1 MKKIITTVGTSL
13 FTNFMDERVKNKYG
27 RDYASISIDS
37 AYNAIENSKA
47 SAVDIWNNEFK
58 HYVRKIQ
65 ENIVDF
71 WFDDEFKDNRAAS
84 AEIASLLK
92 ISNGEKEKVQVHLV
106 ATDTLLSVLAAELI
120 VTWFERHKHLA
131 SNINEVLFK
140 RVQPDFKEQSE
151 SDHVVK
157 DLRVYSS
164 EEYEKGFM
172 NLIMLMEKSVIKDNT
187 ILNITGGYKAITPVL
202 TIYGQ
207 LQEIPLAY
215 LYEEKNSNENKQE
228 LIKLGNLPIQFDL
241 GYIENYVQFLID
253 PSSISAGKISKS
265 LYELGL
271 IKSEESPF
279 ELTILAQLIVNKL
292 NSDDIPFQ
300 KTMFGYF
307 VEYKLYEYYQKNKY
321 SDFSKVELGYKLSD
335 DPNQDLEDADLWF
348 SKESSNNVI
357 SVEVKPASIKSK
369 DLRKKIMKMLE
380 LIAKLQEA
388 TLEEF
393 WIILYD
399 FSSVPIEREEDWC
412 KNLLEPI
419 KNEWSD
425 ITFKIKKF
433 TVNENVIDG
442 SRNRIR
448 HHEFMRSNISEVP
461 DIFKT

>member
-13 FTNFMDERVKNKYG
+13 FTNFMDERIKNKYG

-37 AYNAIENSKA
+37 AYNAIESSKA
-47 SAVDIWNNEFK
+47 SAADIWNDEFK

-65 ENIVDF
+65 ENIEDF
-71 WFDDEFKDNRAAS
+71 WFDYKFTDNTAAS

-92 ISNGEKEKVQVHLV
+92 ISREEKVQVHLI
-106 ATDTLLSVLAAELI
+106 ATDTLLSVLASELI
-120 VTWFERHKHLA
+120 VSWFERHKHLA
-131 SNINEVLFK
+131 PNVAEVIFK
-140 RVQPDFKEQSE
+140 RVQKGFERQSE
-151 SDHVVK
+151 SDYVVK
-157 DLRVYSS
+157 DLRVNSS

-172 NLIMLMEKSVIKDNT
+172 NLITLMEKSIIKNNT

-202 TIYGQ
+202 TLYGQ
-207 LQEIPLAY
+207 LQEIPLVY
-215 LYEEKNSNENKQE
+215 LYEEKDTDENKQE
-228 LIKLGNLPIQFDL
+228 LVKLGNLPIQFDL
-241 GYIENYVQFLID
+241 SYIENYVQFLVE
-253 PSSISAGKISKS
+253 PSSIPAGKVSKS

-271 IKSEESPF
+271 IKSEELPF

-321 SDFSKVELGYKLSD
+321 LDFSNVELGYKLSN
-335 DPNQDLEDADLWF
+335 DPNKDLEDADLWF
-348 SKESSNNVI
+348 SKKPSNNVI

-380 LIAKLQEA
+380 LIAKLREA

-399 FSSVPIEREEDWC
+399 FSSSPIETKEDWC
-412 KNLLEPI
+412 KNLLEPV
-419 KNEWSD
+419 KNEWSE
-425 ITFKIKKF
+425 IVFKVKKF
-433 TVNENVIDG
+433 TVSENVIDG
-442 SRNRIR
+442 ARNRIKR
-448 HHEFMRSNISEVP
+448 HEFMRSNISEVS
-461 DIFKT
+461 DIFEI